1 MLGEGI
7 GEAEEGGGAG
17 AGGEAHGG
25 GELGIFEE
33 IEDIFS

>member
-1 MLGEGI
+1 MGEGI
-7 GEAEEGGGAG
+7 GKTEEGRGAG

>member
-1 MLGEGI
+1 MGEGI
-7 GEAEEGGGAG
+7 GEAEEGGGAV
-17 AGGEAHGG
+17 AGGVAHGG